1 MIVTN
6 ENEIIVDAKRRR
18 APIIMSIHLSADLS
32 CGSGSWRFM
41 AGCWIGLTVASRV
54 IHCAWCVNVLG
65 EWRCVV
71 CGVWCA
77 V

>member
-32 CGSGSWRFM
+32 CGSWFM
-41 AGCWIGLTVASRV
+41 EVHMAVGFWIWLTVASRV

-65 EWRCVV
+65 EW
-71 CGVWCA
+71 
-77 V
+77 

>member
-32 CGSGSWRFM
+32 CGSWFM
-41 AGCWIGLTVASRV
+41 EVHMAVGFCFGL
-54 IHCAWCVNVLG
+54 G
-65 EWRCVV
+65 
-71 CGVWCA
+71 
-77 V
+77 